1 MARGTRATATR
12 GTMVD
17 ETRAKLR
24 GVKDASMKRAKPA
37 IERARTTTK
46 RAVEMVKTLDVGAR
60 ARRALGA
67 DARVAIGYCVV
78 GMLAAA
84 ATARGVVGGSAKMN
98 ALAAALARCVVETKI
113 GAHRGLAFVDRYFV
127 VLVKHLSERAGA
139 LRTTSPNEA
148 KAKAMLD
155 VIIAFA
161 SSGAAAMHVK
171 MILITIAFSAIARV
185 VFDRSTRRREVKVVL
200 VTGGS
205 GGLGSLLLEGIRT
218 EFPNAIVYGT
228 SRAGASSKKLGRQS
242 SGFFGIGTPS
252 KEEIAKK
259 NDPSVPLGAELDN
272 EENVVSHPLLTMD
285 LTKEDSIA
293 QCIASIVERHG
304 KIDVLI
310 NNAGVCLCSW
320 AKQTPRDD
328 AEMIMQTNF
337 LGAVSVI
344 RHAMPHLS
352 QGANIIN
359 VGSIAGRIGIP
370 FQSMYSASKAALMVY
385 TDALRMETKG
395 SGVRVSLIEPGDLRL
410 QKGAASV
417 VKSSGFE
424 SDPVADRAEKIMRAE
439 EAAGTNPIKVVKAVV
454 SAIKSSAPKNRY
466 YIGPDAWLVEA
477 LSRACSY
484 SAREYFLASHYRVPP
499 RDRAWIR
506 V

>member
-1 MARGTRATATR
+1 MWRAVERARTTRAVKGRFEFARQIATR
-12 GTMVD
+12 VVSKDARRRERASARRKDAKGARARAKATRRTIVD

-24 GVKDASMKRAKPA
+24 DVKDASMKRAKPA

-60 ARRALGA
+60 ARRAL
-67 DARVAIGYCVV
+67 DARDAIGYCVV

-84 ATARGVVGGSAKMN
+84 ATARSVVGGSAKMN
-98 ALAAALARCVVETKI
+98 ALAAASARCVVETKI

-127 VLVKHLSERAGA
+127 VLVKHLSERAGT
-139 LRTTSPNEA
+139 LRTTSPSEA

-185 VFDRSTRRREVKVVL
+185 VFDTSTRRREVKVVL

-205 GGLGSLLLEGIRT
+205 GGLGSMLLKGIRT

-228 SRAGASSKKLGRQS
+228 SRAGASSKKLGRQT

-337 LGAVSVI
+337 VGVVSVV
-344 RHAMPHLS
+344 REALPHLS
-352 QGANIIN
+352 
-359 VGSIAGRIGIP
+359 
-370 FQSMYSASKAALMVY
+370 
-385 TDALRMETKG
+385 
-395 SGVRVSLIEPGDLRL
+395 
-410 QKGAASV
+410 KGAISSTSALLLVASEFR
-417 VKSSGFE
+417 S
-424 SDPVADRAEKIMRAE
+424 
-439 EAAGTNPIKVVKAVV
+439 
-454 SAIKSSAPKNRY
+454 NRCT
-466 YIGPDAWLVEA
+466 V
-477 LSRACSY
+477 R
-484 SAREYFLASHYRVPP
+484 P
-499 RDRAWIR
+499 RRH
-506 V
+506 